1 MFCPK
6 CGAENDDEAA
16 FCAKCG
22 APLDDSTE
30 SRGDY
35 YERRRTSA
43 LYGTPS
49 SAIPGLVI
57 GAIVI
62 FIGITLSL
70 GRDIGQIIGS
80 WGSSFGEFM
89 GGWGSNFGEF
99 MGNWGSDFG
108 EYMGNWGEGMGRF
121 FADWIPSVGV
131 RFGAIIAIII
141 GLAIIASTL
150 SAQNRR

>member
-1 MFCPK
+1 MFCSK

-22 APLDDSTE
+22 APLDDSTG

-35 YERRRTSA
+35 YERRVTSA
-43 LYGTPS
+43 LSGTPS

-57 GAIVI
+57 GAVVI
-62 FIGITLSL
+62 FIGVTISL
-70 GRDIGQIIGS
+70 GRDIGRTVGN
-80 WGSSFGEFM
+80 
-89 GGWGSNFGEF
+89 WGSNFGEF
-99 MGNWGSDFG
+99 MGSWGSDFG
-108 EYMGNWGEGMGRF
+108 EYMGNWGSEFGEYMGRF
-121 FADWIPSVGV
+121 FADWGTGVGV
-131 RFGAIIAIII
+131 RFGAMIAIII

>member
-1 MFCPK
+1 MYCPK
-6 CGAENDDEAA
+6 CGAENEDEAA

-22 APLDDSTE
+22 APLNGSTE
-30 SRGDY
+30 SRESY
-35 YERRRTSA
+35 HERRATSA
-43 LYGTPS
+43 FSGTSS

-57 GAIVI
+57 GAIVV

-70 GRDIGQIIGS
+70 GRDIGQMFGS
-80 WGSSFGEFM
+80 
-89 GGWGSNFGEF
+89 WGSNFGDF
-99 MGNWGSDFG
+99 MGNWGSNFG

-121 FADWIPSVGV
+121 FADWGPSVGV
-131 RFGAIIAIII
+131 RFGAMIAIII

>member
-6 CGAENDDEAA
+6 CGAENDDEAV

-22 APLDDSTE
+22 TLLDGSTE
-30 SRGDY
+30 SRGNY
-35 YERRRTSA
+35 YERRVTSA
-43 LYGTPS
+43 FSGTSS

-70 GRDIGQIIGS
+70 GRDIGQVFGS
-80 WGSSFGEFM
+80 
-89 GGWGSNFGEF
+89 WGSNFGDF
-99 MGNWGSDFG
+99 MGNWG
-108 EYMGNWGEGMGRF
+108 ENMGRF
-121 FADWIPSVGV
+121 FADWGSGVGV
-131 RFGAIIAIII
+131 SFGAMITIII

>member
-6 CGAENDDEAA
+6 CGAENEDEAV

-22 APLDDSTE
+22 TPLDGSTE
-30 SRGDY
+30 SRGNY
-35 YERRRTSA
+35 YERRVTSA
-43 LYGTPS
+43 FSGTSS

-70 GRDIGQIIGS
+70 GRDIGQVFGS
-80 WGSSFGEFM
+80 
-89 GGWGSNFGEF
+89 WGSNFGEF
-99 MGNWGSDFG
+99 MGNWGTNFG
-108 EYMGNWGEGMGRF
+108 EFMGNWGENMGRF
-121 FADWIPSVGV
+121 FSEWGSGVGV
-131 RFGAIIAIII
+131 SFGAMIAIII
-141 GLAIIASTL
+141 GIAIIASTL

>member
-1 MFCPK
+1 MYCPK
-6 CGAENDDEAA
+6 CGAENEDEAA
-16 FCAKCG
+16 FCSKCG
-22 APLDDSTE
+22 APLDGSTE
-30 SRGDY
+30 SRENY
-35 YERRRTSA
+35 YERRATSA
-43 LYGTPS
+43 LSGTSS

-89 GGWGSNFGEF
+89 GGWGSDFGEF
-99 MGNWGSDFG
+99 MGNWG
-108 EYMGNWGEGMGRF
+108 EGVGRF
-121 FADWIPSVGV
+121 FAAWIPSVGV
-131 RFGAIIAIII
+131 SFGAMIAIII

>member
-1 MFCPK
+1 MFCSK
-6 CGAENDDEAA
+6 CGAENDDEAV

-22 APLDDSTE
+22 APLDSSTG
-30 SRGDY
+30 SRDY
-35 YERRRTSA
+35 YERRVTSG
-43 LYGTPS
+43 LSGTSS

-70 GRDIGQIIGS
+70 GRDIGQIVGS

-89 GGWGSNFGEF
+89 GGWGSDFGEY

-108 EYMGNWGEGMGRF
+108 EYMGRF

-131 RFGAIIAIII
+131 RFGAMIAIII

>member
-6 CGAENDDEAA
+6 CGAENDGEAV

-22 APLDDSTE
+22 ALLDDSTE
-30 SRGDY
+30 SQGS
-35 YERRRTSA
+35 YERRAISP
-43 LYGTPS
+43 LSGISS
-49 SAIPGLVI
+49 SAIPGLVF
-57 GAIVI
+57 GAIIV

-70 GRDIGQIIGS
+70 GRDIGQI
-80 WGSSFGEFM
+80 F

-99 MGNWGSDFG
+99 MGNWGTNFG
-108 EYMGNWGEGMGRF
+108 EFMGNWGENMGRF
-121 FADWIPSVGV
+121 FADWGSGVGV
-131 RFGAIIAIII
+131 SFGAMITIII

>member
-1 MFCPK
+1 MFCSK
-6 CGAENDDEAA
+6 CGSENDDEAA

-30 SRGDY
+30 SREDY
-35 YERRRTSA
+35 YERRVTSV
-43 LYGTPS
+43 LSGTSS

-70 GRDIGQIIGS
+70 GRNIGQIIGS
-80 WGSSFGEFM
+80 
-89 GGWGSNFGEF
+89 WGSNFGEF
-99 MGNWGSDFG
+99 MGNWGSNFG
-108 EYMGNWGEGMGRF
+108 EFMGSWGEGMGRF
-121 FADWIPSVGV
+121 FADWGTGVGV
-131 RFGAIIAIII
+131 RFGAMIAIII
-141 GLAIIASTL
+141 GIAIIASTL

>member
-6 CGAENDDEAA
+6 CGAENDDKAV

-22 APLDDSTE
+22 ASLDDSTDG
-30 SRGDY
+30 RGEY
-35 YERRRTSA
+35 YERRVTSGFS
-43 LYGTPS
+43 GTSS
-49 SAIPGLVI
+49 SAIPGLII

-62 FIGITLSL
+62 FIGITISL
-70 GRDIGQIIGS
+70 GRDIGQIVGS

-89 GGWGSNFGEF
+89 GG
-99 MGNWGSDFG
+99 WGSDFG

-121 FADWIPSVGV
+121 FADWGSSVGV
-131 RFGAIIAIII
+131 RFGAMIAIII

>member
-6 CGAENDDEAA
+6 CGSENDDEAA

-30 SRGDY
+30 SRGNY
-35 YERRRTSA
+35 YERRVSSPLSGTS
-43 LYGTPS
+43 S

-57 GAIVI
+57 GAVVI
-62 FIGITLSL
+62 FIGIILSL

-80 WGSSFGEFM
+80 WGS
-89 GGWGSNFGEF
+89 NFGEF
-99 MGNWGSDFG
+99 MGNWGSNFG
-108 EYMGNWGEGMGRF
+108 EFMGSWGEGMGRF
-121 FADWIPSVGV
+121 FADWGTGVGV
-131 RFGAIIAIII
+131 RFGAMIAIII
-141 GLAIIASTL
+141 GIAIIASTL

>member
-6 CGAENDDEAA
+6 CGAENDDEAV

-22 APLDDSTE
+22 APLDDTTE
-30 SRGDY
+30 SRENY
-35 YERRRTSA
+35 YERRVTSP
-43 LYGTPS
+43 LSGISS
-49 SAIPGLVI
+49 SAIPGLVF
-57 GAIVI
+57 GAIIV

-80 WGSSFGEFM
+80 WGSNFGDFM
-89 GGWGSNFGEF
+89 GGWGT
-99 MGNWGSDFG
+99 DFG
-108 EYMGNWGEGMGRF
+108 EYMGNWGENMGRF
-121 FADWIPSVGV
+121 FSEWIPSVGV
-131 RFGAIIAIII
+131 SFGAMIVIII

>member
-22 APLDDSTE
+22 AHLDDSTM

-35 YERRRTSA
+35 YERRLSSGLSGTS
-43 LYGTPS
+43 S

-62 FIGITLSL
+62 FIGVTISL
-70 GRDIGQIIGS
+70 GRDIGQIVGN
-80 WGSSFGEFM
+80 WGSSFGEFV
-89 GGWGSNFGEF
+89 GG
-99 MGNWGSDFG
+99 WGSDFG
-108 EYMGNWGEGMGRF
+108 EYMGNWGSNFGEQMGRF
-121 FADWIPSVGV
+121 FSNWIPSIGV
-131 RFGAIIAIII
+131 RFGAMIAIII

>member
-6 CGAENDDEAA
+6 CGVENEDEAA

-30 SRGDY
+30 SRGNY
-35 YERRRTSA
+35 YERRVTSA
-43 LYGTPS
+43 LSGTSS

-70 GRDIGQIIGS
+70 GRDIGQTLGS
-80 WGSSFGEFM
+80 WGSNFGDFM
-89 GGWGSNFGEF
+89 GNWGSNFGEF
-99 MGNWGSDFG
+99 MGS
-108 EYMGNWGEGMGRF
+108 WGESMGQF
-121 FADWIPSVGV
+121 FADWGTSVGV
-131 RFGAIIAIII
+131 RFGAMIAIII

>member
-6 CGAENDDEAA
+6 CGAENEDEAV

-22 APLDDSTE
+22 IPLDGSTE
-30 SRGDY
+30 SRGNY
-35 YERRRTSA
+35 YERRVTSA
-43 LYGTPS
+43 FSGTSS

-70 GRDIGQIIGS
+70 GRDIGQVFGS
-80 WGSSFGEFM
+80 
-89 GGWGSNFGEF
+89 WGSNFGEF
-99 MGNWGSDFG
+99 MGNWGTNFG
-108 EYMGNWGEGMGRF
+108 EFMGNWGENMGRF
-121 FADWIPSVGV
+121 FSEWGSGVGV
-131 RFGAIIAIII
+131 SFGAMITIII

>member
-6 CGAENDDEAA
+6 CGVENEDEAA

-30 SRGDY
+30 SRENY
-35 YERRRTSA
+35 YERRVTSV
-43 LYGTPS
+43 LSGTSS

-80 WGSSFGEFM
+80 WGS
-89 GGWGSNFGEF
+89 NFGEF
-99 MGNWGSDFG
+99 MGNWGSNFG
-108 EYMGNWGEGMGRF
+108 EFMGSWGEGMGRF
-121 FADWIPSVGV
+121 FADWGTGVGV
-131 RFGAIIAIII
+131 RFGAMIAIII
-141 GLAIIASTL
+141 GIAIISSTL